1 MNRKKVFLFLGPLL
15 AILLYFSLV
24 NQGLTDDQSKTAA
37 VLLWVGFW
45 WMTEPVNLYITSLL
59 PLLLL
64 PLLNVMTFKDVAPH
78 YMEEVIFLFIGG
90 FLFAFAMEKWNLH
103 NRIALGII
111 AKVGH
116 TPTTL
121 LLGVMGAAFF
131 ISMWINNTAT
141 TAMLIPAVLAIVAQ
155 VESKNGDGRIAVPL
169 LIGLAF
175 SASIGGMATL
185 IGTAPNMIFLSQY
198 EAYFP
203 NEKTVSFADWM
214 LFALPIALFIFFAC
228 FFILKFLHRK
238 VLRETVLD
246 KHLSE
251 KMFSDLGK
259 KSYEEKWMIFFF
271 FLIVGLWFFLK
282 DISFG
287 SFTLHGWPHY
297 LGIKNEQLTEAWVAM
312 VIVMFLFFVPS
323 KSIKNDTLLSWK
335 EVKKLP
341 VGIIFLFGGG
351 FAIAAAVKST
361 GLSDELS
368 KLLEG
373 FKEFSPL
380 LMVLLICTLIT
391 FISEF
396 ASNTAAL
403 QLVFPILAAFVVTVD
418 VHPLQILIPA
428 TLAASCGFMLPV
440 ATPPNTI
447 VFGSEKIKASE
458 MMRSGFLVDLAGILI
473 ISAASFTIVTWVM
486 GL

>member
-1 MNRKKVFLFLGPLL
+1 MTRKKIFLFLGPLM
-15 AILLYFSLV
+15 AIALHFYLV
-24 NQGLTDDQSKTAA
+24 SRGLTSEQSKTAA
-37 VLLWVGFW
+37 ILLWIGFW

-64 PLLNVMTFKDVAPH
+64 PALNVMTFKDVAPH

-111 AKVGH
+111 SKVGH
-116 TPTTL
+116 TPNTL

-131 ISMWINNTAT
+131 LSMWINNTAT
-141 TAMLIPAVLAIVAQ
+141 TAMMIPAVLAIVAQ
-155 VESKNGDGRIAVPL
+155 VESKNGIGGIAAPL

-203 NEKTVSFADWM
+203 NEKTVSFAEWM
-214 LFALPIALFIFFAC
+214 LFALPIALMMFFAC

-238 VLRETVLD
+238 VLRETILD
-246 KHLSE
+246 KNLSD
-251 KMFSDLGK
+251 KMFNDLGK

-271 FLIVGLWFFLK
+271 LLIVVLWFFLK
-282 DISFG
+282 DIEFG
-287 SFTLHGWPHY
+287 SFTLKGWPHY
-297 LGIKNEQLTEAWVAM
+297 LGIANNQLTEAWVAM
-312 VIVMFLFFVPS
+312 GIVMLLFFVPS
-323 KSIKNDTLLSWK
+323 KLIKNDTLLSWK

-351 FAIAAAVKST
+351 FSIAAAVKST
-361 GLSDELS
+361 GLDKELS
-368 KLLEG
+368 VLLEI
-373 FKEFSPL
+373 FKDYSPL

-403 QLVFPILAAFVVTVD
+403 QLVFPVLAAFIVTVD
-418 VHPLQILIPA
+418 IHPLQILIPA

-447 VFGSEKIKASE
+447 VFGSEKIKASD
-458 MMRSGFLVDLAGILI
+458 MMRSGFFVDLAGILI
-473 ISAASFTIVTWVM
+473 ISASAFTIITWVM

>member
-1 MNRKKVFLFLGPLL
+1 MTTKKISLLLGPIMAL
-15 AILLYFSLV
+15 LLYFFLV
-24 NQGLTDDQSKTAA
+24 GRGLTDEQSKTAA
-37 VLLWVGFW
+37 ILLWVGFW
-45 WMTEPVNLYITSLL
+45 WMTEPVNLYITSLI

-64 PLLNVMTFKDVAPH
+64 PFFNVMTFKEVAPH

-141 TAMLIPAVLAIVAQ
+141 TAMLIPAVLAIVSQ
-155 VESKNGDGRIAVPL
+155 VEKKDGHSGIAVPL

-198 EAYFP
+198 ETYFP
-203 NEKTVSFADWM
+203 NDKSVSFADWM
-214 LFALPIALFIFFAC
+214 MFALPIALLIFFGC
-228 FFILKFLHRK
+228 FLVLKFLHRK
-238 VLRETVLD
+238 TLRETKLD

-251 KMFSDLGK
+251 KMFRDLGK
-259 KSYEEKWMIFFF
+259 KSYEERWMIFFF
-271 FLIVGLWFFLK
+271 LLIVALWFFLK

-287 SFTLHGWPHY
+287 SFTIPGWPSL
-297 LGIKNEQLTEAWVAM
+297 LGVKENQLSEAWVAM
-312 VIVMFLFFVPS
+312 GIVMILFFIPS
-323 KSIKNDTLLSWK
+323 KKDTQDTLLSWK

-351 FAIAAAVKST
+351 FAIAEAVKVT
-361 GLSDELS
+361 HLDKELS
-368 KLLEG
+368 TLLSV
-373 FKEFSPL
+373 FKDFSPL
-380 LMVLLICTLIT
+380 MMVLLICTLIT

-403 QLVFPILAAFVVTVD
+403 QLVFPVLAAFIATVD
-418 VHPLQILIPA
+418 IHPLQILIPA

-447 VFGSEKIKASE
+447 VFGSEKIKARE
-458 MMRSGFLVDLAGILI
+458 MMHSGFLVDLIGILV
-473 ISAASFTIVTWVM
+473 ISAASFTLITWVM

>member
-1 MNRKKVFLFLGPLL
+1 MTRKKIFILLGPLMAVAL
-15 AILLYFSLV
+15 HFFLV
-24 NQGLTDDQSKTAA
+24 SRGLTDAQSKTAA
-37 VLLWVGFW
+37 ILLWVGFW

-64 PLLNVMTFKDVAPH
+64 PVLNVMTFKDVAPH

-141 TAMLIPAVLAIVAQ
+141 TAMLIPAVLAIVTQ
-155 VESKNGDGRIAVPL
+155 VENKNGNGGLAVPL

-175 SASIGGMATL
+175 AASLGGMATL

-198 EAYFP
+198 EVYFP
-203 NEKTVSFADWM
+203 DEKSVSFAQWM
-214 LFALPIALFIFFAC
+214 LFALPVALLIFFSC

-238 VLRETVLD
+238 VLNETVLD

-251 KMFSDLGK
+251 KMFKDLGR

-282 DISFG
+282 DIEFG
-287 SFTLHGWPHY
+287 NFTMKGWPSI

-312 VIVMFLFFVPS
+312 GIVMILFFVPS
-323 KSIKNDTLLSWK
+323 KNISGDTLLSWK

-361 GLSDELS
+361 GLDKELS
-368 KLLEG
+368 ILLSVL
-373 FKEFSPL
+373 KDFSPL

-403 QLVFPILAAFVVTVD
+403 QLVFPVLAAFIATVD
-418 VHPLQILIPA
+418 IHPLQILIPA

-447 VFGSEKIKASE
+447 VFGSERIKASE
-458 MMRSGFLVDLAGILI
+458 MIRSGFLVDLAGILI
-473 ISAASFTIVTWVM
+473 ISAAAFSIITWVM

>member
-1 MNRKKVFLFLGPLL
+1 MTKKLLFLILGPVL
-15 AILLYFSLV
+15 AIVLYFFLT
-24 NQGLTDDQSKTAA
+24 NKGLTDEQSKTAA
-37 VLLWVGFW
+37 ILLWVGLW

-64 PLLNVMTFKDVAPH
+64 PALNVMTFKEVAPH
-78 YMEEVIFLFIGG
+78 YMEEVIFLFVGG
-90 FLFAFAMEKWNLH
+90 FLFAFALEKWNLH

-111 AKVGH
+111 SKVGH
-116 TPTTL
+116 TPNTL

-141 TAMLIPAVLAIVAQ
+141 TAMLIPAVMAIVAQ
-155 VESKNGDGRIAVPL
+155 TEEKNGANGFAVPL

-198 EAYFP
+198 ETYFP
-203 NEKTVSFADWM
+203 DEKSVSFAEWM
-214 LFALPIALFIFFAC
+214 LFALPIALLIFFAC
-228 FFILKFLHRK
+228 FLILKFLHRK
-238 VLRETVLD
+238 TLRTTILD
-246 KHLSE
+246 KKLSE
-251 KMFSDLGK
+251 EMYAKLGK
-259 KSYEEKWMIFFF
+259 PSYEEKWMIFFF
-271 FLIVGLWFFLK
+271 ILIVALWFFLK

-287 SFTLHGWPHY
+287 DFTMKGWPS
-297 LGIKNEQLTEAWVAM
+297 LFGIDNKQLTEAWVAM
-312 VIVMFLFFVPS
+312 AIVMILFFVPAS
-323 KSIKNDTLLSWK
+323 KEKKTTLLSWH

-351 FAIAAAVKST
+351 FAIAEAVKVT
-361 GLSDELS
+361 HLDQELS
-368 KLLEG
+368 KLLSVM
-373 FKEFSPL
+373 KDYSPL

-403 QLVFPILAAFVVTVD
+403 QLVFPVLAAFIVTVD

-447 VFGSEKIKASE
+447 VFASEKIKAKD
-458 MMRSGFLVDLAGILI
+458 MMRSGFLVDLAGILV
-473 ISAASFTIVTWVM
+473 ISAAAFTIVTWVM

>member
-1 MNRKKVFLFLGPLL
+1 MTRKKIFLLLGPLL
-15 AILLYFSLV
+15 AIVLYFFLMD
-24 NQGLTDDQSKTAA
+24 QGLTDEQSKTAA
-37 VLLWVGFW
+37 ILLWVGFW

-59 PLLLL
+59 PLILL
-64 PLLNVMTFKDVAPH
+64 PLFNVMTFKEAAPH

-116 TPTTL
+116 TPNTL
-121 LLGVMGAAFF
+121 LLGVMGAAFL
-131 ISMWINNTAT
+131 SMWINNTAT
-141 TAMLIPAVLAIVAQ
+141 TAMMIPAVLAIVAQ
-155 VESKNGDGRIAVPL
+155 IETKNGNGALAAPL

-214 LFALPIALFIFFAC
+214 LFALPIALLIFVAC
-228 FFILKFLHRK
+228 FLILKFLHRK

-246 KHLSE
+246 KNLSE
-251 KMFSDLGK
+251 KMYSDLGK

-271 FLIVGLWFFLK
+271 LLIVLLWFLLK
-282 DISFG
+282 DITFG

-297 LGIKNEQLTEAWVAM
+297 LGIESEQLTEAWVAM
-312 VIVMFLFFVPS
+312 AIVLILFFVPS
-323 KSIKNDTLLSWK
+323 KNSKNGHLLSWK

-351 FAIAAAVKST
+351 FTIAAAVKTT
-361 GLSDELS
+361 GLDKELS
-368 KLLEG
+368 TLLAV
-373 FKEFSPL
+373 FKDLSPL

-403 QLVFPILAAFVVTVD
+403 QLVFPVLAAFIVTID
-418 VHPLQILIPA
+418 IHPLQILIPA

-458 MMRSGFLVDLAGILI
+458 MMRSGFLLDLSGILI
-473 ISAASFTIVTWVM
+473 ISAAAFTIITWVL

>member
-1 MNRKKVFLFLGPLL
+1 MTRKKVFLFLGPLWAL
-15 AILLYFSLV
+15 LLYFCLI

-59 PLLLL
+59 PLVLL

-121 LLGVMGAAFF
+121 LFGVMGAAFF

-155 VESKNGDGRIAVPL
+155 VESKNGNGRIAVPL

-214 LFALPIALFIFFAC
+214 LFALPIALLIFFAC
-228 FFILKFLHRK
+228 FIILKFLHRK

-271 FLIVGLWFFLK
+271 ILIVVLWFFLK

-287 SFTLHGWPHY
+287 SFTLYGWPHY

-440 ATPPNTI
+440 ATPPNTND
-447 VFGSEKIKASE
+447 FGSEKIKASE
-458 MMRSGFLVDLAGILI
+458 MMRSGFFLDLAGILI
-473 ISAASFTIVTWVM
+473 ISAAAFTIVTWVM